1 MRNSPNAAD
10 GPTRKF
16 MADVNPNARLEFF
29 CDGVFAIAL
38 TLLIVDVKIPPSVA
52 ISSNAD
58 FWQALRNI
66 VPTIMAFT
74 LSFTVIFITWV
85 NHHSTMLLVNRSSA
99 SFIFSTGLLLFSV
112 VLIPFPTALLGDH
125 IFTNHPAP
133 SVMVYNAVL
142 SLQAVGWILLTGA
155 AINNG
160 LTKNSMAAAA
170 MRINNRNGYLA
181 FIIYS
186 AFTVLAYWFP
196 VVIAVITTL
205 TWVFWL
211 ILGISVLDKMRLE
224 HRASV
229 RTAGTS

>member
-1 MRNSPNAAD
+1 
-10 GPTRKF
+10 
-16 MADVNPNARLEFF
+16 
-29 CDGVFAIAL
+29 
-38 TLLIVDVKIPPSVA
+38 
-52 ISSNAD
+52 
-58 FWQALRNI
+58 
-66 VPTIMAFT
+66 
-74 LSFTVIFITWV
+74 
-85 NHHSTMLLVNRSSA
+85 
-99 SFIFSTGLLLFSV
+99 
-112 VLIPFPTALLGDH
+112 
-125 IFTNHPAP
+125 
-133 SVMVYNAVL
+133 
-142 SLQAVGWILLTGA
+142 LQAVGWILLTGA